1 MSNRSS
7 GSSSPDNRRP
17 DAALTRFAPPFLAL
31 IGAWFGFANP
41 WVHFPPAVLLLPAAL
56 ILAASRA
63 HGIGHAFR
71 TGLLTAL
78 PGYAATLYWLAI
90 PVHDHGGL
98 PWALALPCPVLVGI
112 VPAAYAG
119 IFCVAMYLIRKRLH
133 TTLAVMTGGLLWA
146 GLELARN
153 FLLTGFPWLTLAS
166 ALAPWPATLGA
177 AAWIGGF
184 GLSGMIA
191 AIGHGLGFARGK
203 ARLAAPCLAALCLLP
218 GLLHDSVQPEDTA
231 SVSMIQGNIDQG
243 VKWDKSRQ
251 DSILSTYLGL
261 SRQAARQYAP
271 DLLVWPETAMP
282 FYFQDVSEFS
292 AAVQNGIQQVGVPL
306 LAGSPAYSVPG
317 QPDAPQYVLHNRAYL
332 LDATGMT
339 VSWYDKEHL
348 VPFGEYVPLGEWL
361 PFITKL
367 VPGQFEFHPGMNTAP
382 LRSGNMAM
390 GLLICYE
397 AIFPELAQ
405 NRVEMGA
412 NILINI
418 SNDAWFG
425 RSSAPLQHL
434 HLAVIRAVE
443 QNRAMVRAT
452 NTGISAFVDPDGS
465 IRQPSE
471 VHTRRIIHADAV
483 PLLTET
489 TFYHEHMLLVH
500 TTFPLLGLGLL
511 TLAWLK
517 WGRKKH

>member
-7 GSSSPDNRRP
+7 GSSSPDSRRP
-17 DAALTRFAPPFLAL
+17 DDALTRFAPPLLAL
-31 IGAWFGFANP
+31 MGAWFGFANP
-41 WVHFPPAVLLLPAAL
+41 WAHFPPAVLLLPAAL

-63 HGIGHAFR
+63 RGLGHAFR
-71 TGLLTAL
+71 SGLLTTL
-78 PGYAATLYWLAI
+78 PGYAASLYWLAI

-119 IFCVAMYLIRKRLH
+119 VYCAAMYLIRRRLH
-133 TTLAVMTGGLLWA
+133 TTLAVVTGGLLWT

-153 FLLTGFPWLTLAS
+153 VLLTGFPWLTLAS
-166 ALAPWPATLGA
+166 ALAPWTAALGA

-184 GLSGMIA
+184 GLSGVMA
-191 AIGHGLGFARGK
+191 AVGHGLAFARGR
-203 ARLAAPCLAALCLLP
+203 ARLAAPVLILLCLLP
-218 GLLHDSVQPEDTA
+218 GLLREPIRPGATA

-243 VKWDKSRQ
+243 VKWDKARQ
-251 DSILSTYLGL
+251 DSIISTYLNL

-292 AAVQNGIQQVGVPL
+292 ATVQNGVERAGVPL
-306 LAGSPAYSVPG
+306 LAGSPAYSVPA
-317 QPDAPQYVLHNRAYL
+317 QPDGPPYVLHNRAYL
-332 LDATGMT
+332 LDAAGRT

-361 PFITKL
+361 PFIVKL
-367 VPGQFEFHPGMNTAP
+367 VPGQFEFRPGRDTAP
-382 LRSGNMAM
+382 LTSGNISM

-405 NRVEMGA
+405 NRVAMGA
-412 NILINI
+412 NVLINI

-452 NTGISAFVDPDGS
+452 NTGISAFIGPDGG
-465 IRQPSE
+465 IRAASKLD
-471 VHTRRIIHADAV
+471 TRRIVHDDAV